1 MVAKSLV
8 AILAGFA
15 IAVPTTFWLLKKVRI
30 KSKVRHFQVSL
41 ALGLPTALFIYLLQT
56 SFALPIVIITV
67 AFSLLVVALELTLRR
82 LVSKLPASRIGLDNG
97 RIGSG
102 VAFDE
107 ARECFDRLQH
117 PHQGMVALFEWA
129 LCKFEADEMMVNLN
143 KHWPRLHGQMNGK
156 VGAI

>member
-1 MVAKSLV
+1 MRAR
-8 AILAGFA
+8 
-15 IAVPTTFWLLKKVRI
+15 PRI
-30 KSKVRHFQVSL
+30 TD
-41 ALGLPTALFIYLLQT
+41 LGEYYYLRYVQC
-56 SFALPIVIITV
+56 
-67 AFSLLVVALELTLRR
+67 
-82 LVSKLPASRIGLDNG
+82 
-97 RIGSG
+97 

>member
-1 MVAKSLV
+1 MRAR
-8 AILAGFA
+8 
-15 IAVPTTFWLLKKVRI
+15 PRI
-30 KSKVRHFQVSL
+30 TD
-41 ALGLPTALFIYLLQT
+41 LGEYYYLRYVQC
-56 SFALPIVIITV
+56 
-67 AFSLLVVALELTLRR
+67 
-82 LVSKLPASRIGLDNG
+82 
-97 RIGSG
+97 

-156 VGAI
+156 VGAT